1 MSDFDAMNTVYA
13 GFFSTPA
20 TRPTRMAAAATLVG
34 DGLVEIKCSGW
45 APAPK
50 LDTHV
55 VEARPLA

>member
-45 APAPK
+45 APAPQ
-50 LDTHV
+50 LDAHA
-55 VEARPLA
+55 VEARSAA